1 MTAKFP
7 NDIFT
12 GRVFADLAGLSR
24 ATAKPSQLSQ
34 IIFCDD
40 MNEIISEINALETTL
55 GENPQ
60 GEYDTV
66 KDWLQFLN
74 DRGGGGGVWYVGSG
88 VPSDAVGNNGDLY
101 LRSSNG
107 NVYQKETG
115 SWGSP
120 VMNITGPA
128 GAKGDQGIQG
138 IQGVKGDTGAT
149 GAKGDTGANG
159 AKGDQ
164 GIQGIQGIQGVKGDT
179 GATGAKGDTGANG
192 SDGIGT
198 AVSVGALVNT
208 LTAKDVPA
216 DNDEIGLMDSASSNI
231 WKKLSWIKLKAGI
244 FSATLFETFI
254 GGLTE
259 KSPPTV
265 VDADELMIYDS
276 TSGTT
281 AGKMA
286 LSSLAGYMANK
297 LNGIFKTYFSYT
309 AEDQANKD
317 NTATLGSSA
326 SKYPTQLA
334 VKTYADLAR
343 SFPAFDLPI
352 SLTSIAVG
360 ASSALLTS
368 TTDGNTVFIAFNYNA
383 TNTITILRLARDA
396 NSKQLH
402 ITHQAN
408 LTFATAGGVKGIA
421 VCGSYLYVNFLNNTT
436 VSMTRYNIADLTSP
450 TVMAYSGTAYNGV
463 MFSDGTRLLIFVA
476 SGIGAYYTISG
487 TTVTYQSTYSYSS
500 AGTVTGAIANANYVW
515 VSSLTNGT
523 GAIYKYAVNGGASV
537 GNIPFGL
544 DPSAYPNA
552 SGIQLCFASAFDLH
566 YGFAYSGMN
575 GSTII
580 GSIFKFLAIDFS

>member
-128 GAKGDQGIQG
+128 GAKGD
-138 IQGVKGDTGAT
+138 
-149 GAKGDTGANG
+149 
-159 AKGDQ
+159 
-164 GIQGIQGIQGVKGDT
+164 QGIQGIQGVKGDT

-368 TTDGNTVFIAFNYNA
+368 TTDGNTVFIAFNYNT
-383 TNTITILRLARDA
+383 TNTIIILRLARDA

-463 MFSDGTRLLIFVA
+463 MFSDGTRLLIFIA

-487 TTVTYQSTYSYSS
+487 TTVTYQSTYSYSF

-523 GAIYKYAVNGGASV
+523 GSIYKYAVNGGASV